1 MHLYIEQN
9 IDTTET
15 VDSAVI
21 KKLYDLA
28 VGGLDD
34 TSHLSGSLKTT
45 VTSAKY
51 KTYLEG
57 LFPGSLYI
65 EADQYT
71 LSFEDAEVENICV
84 TNWGSSGGVTL
95 NQLQA
100 VTNPGAAFRNNTNIT
115 KFNEFQ
121 YFTGLINP
129 ASTTNQL
136 FSGCTNL
143 EEITLPPNLTMLS
156 QNMFTN
162 CTSLENITIPA
173 SVNRILSPFIGCTAL
188 KSVVATGLT
197 QECNLGRQV
206 NSLTTWEVNEGC
218 TSMSVD
224 GAAITSMNIPA
235 SVKYITFRN
244 CQSLT
249 TITFAQN
256 SSFVGFSDHGS
267 MQGCSA
273 LTTINNFP
281 STYTTISTAAFSGCS
296 SLRTMIPLPTGCTSV
311 PGSCYMDCR
320 SMEGEFIIPAT
331 VTSIGEYAFRGTNS
345 FTGIKI
351 YATTPPTINV
361 IQFGN
366 LFSNA
371 SSNNNPAVGYPLYVP
386 QSALATYQADA
397 NWSKF
402 GSRLQGFTP

>member
-1 MHLYIEQN
+1 MHLYIEQ
-9 IDTTET
+9 DTGLTES
-15 VDSAVI
+15 VSNSVI
-21 KKLYDLA
+21 KKLYELA

-34 TSHLSGSLKTT
+34 TSNLIGSVSTT

-57 LFPGSLYI
+57 LFPNFHVT
-65 EADQYT
+65 ADQYT
-71 LSFEDAEVENICV
+71 LSFEDAEVERLCV
-84 TNWGSSGGVTL
+84 ANWGSNGGVTL

-100 VTNPGAAFRNNTNIT
+100 VTNPGSAFRNNTDIT

-121 YFTGLINP
+121 YFTGLVNH
-129 ASTTNQL
+129 ASITNQL

-143 EEITLPPNLTMLS
+143 EEITLPSNLTVVG

-173 SVNRILSPFIGCTAL
+173 SVNKITSSFIGCTAL

-197 QECNLGRQV
+197 QECALGRQLT
-206 NSLTTWEVNEGC
+206 SLTTWEVNDGC

-224 GAAITSMNIPA
+224 TAAITSMNIPA
-235 SVKYITFRN
+235 SVLYISFKN

-256 SSFVGFSDHGS
+256 SSFVGFSDYGS
-267 MQGCSA
+267 MRGCSA

-296 SLRTMIPLPTGCTSV
+296 SLRTMIPLPTGCTTV
-311 PGSCYMDCR
+311 PNECYFNCKAMQ
-320 SMEGEFIIPAT
+320 GEFIIPAT
-331 VTSIGEYAFRGTNS
+331 VTSIGEYAFRGTDS

-361 IQFGN
+361 LQFGN

-386 QSALATYQADA
+386 QSALATYQADT